1 MGLIEGRK
9 SNMKK
14 VLVTGG
20 AGFIGSHLVDRLVKD
35 GKDVVVLDNFDPQ
48 VHQGKKPDYLN
59 KNAHYIE
66 GDVRNDKALKK
77 ALADVNNIVHFAAKV
92 GVGQS
97 MYEIKNYV
105 DANTLGTASLWEYII
120 NNKLNIN
127 KFIVASSMSI
137 YGEGAYKCDKCGVQS
152 PYLRSEEALK
162 AKKWEPLCPDCASQL
177 APLPTGED
185 KKLLSTSVYA
195 ITKKDQE
202 ELSLNIGISYKVPTV
217 ALRFFNVY
225 GPRQSLSNP
234 YTGACA
240 IFSSRVKNDNAPLI
254 YEDGLQTRDF
264 IDIRDLVE
272 ACLLAMN
279 SEKANYKFFN
289 VGTGRAVTIKE
300 VAETLINLYD
310 KKITPEIT
318 NRYRVGDIRHCYA
331 DIGKIKEIGFTP
343 KIGLEE
349 GLKNLVE
356 WGKTEKAVDKIKEAN
371 LELEKRNLTL

>member
-1 MGLIEGRK
+1 
-9 SNMKK
+9 MKK
-14 VLVTGG
+14 ILVTGG

-59 KNAHYIE
+59 KNAVYVE
-66 GDVRNDKALKK
+66 GDVRDEKALKK
-77 ALADVNNIVHFAAKV
+77 SLKDVDTIFHFAAKV

-97 MYEIKNYV
+97 MYEIKEYV
-105 DANTLGTASLWEYII
+105 GANTLGTAVFWEHII
-120 NNKLNIN
+120 SNKLDIN

-137 YGEGAYKCDKCGVQS
+137 YGEGAYSCAKCGIVT
-152 PYLRSEEALK
+152 PYLRREKDLK
-162 AKKWEPLCPDCASQL
+162 EKKWEPFCPDCGSKLTPL
-177 APLPTGED
+177 ATGEN

-195 ITKKDQE
+195 LTKKDQE
-202 ELSLNIGISYKVPTV
+202 ELSLNIGISYRIPTA

-240 IFSSRVKNDNAPLI
+240 IFSSRIKNKKAPLI

-264 IDIRDLVE
+264 IDVKDIVRSSILV
-272 ACLLAMN
+272 MN
-279 SEKANYKFFN
+279 NEKADYRVFN
-289 VGTGRAVTIKE
+289 VGTGKAITIGN
-300 VAETLINLYD
+300 VAKTLIDLYGEN
-310 KKITPEIT
+310 IEPEIA
-318 NRYRVGDIRHCYA
+318 NHYRVGDIRHCYA

-343 KIGLEE
+343 KIKLKE

-356 WGKTEKAVDKIKEAN
+356 WGRESVAVDKTEEAN
-371 LELEKRNLTL
+371 VELEKRKLTL